1 MMQNNTTM
9 KPLNQNK
16 MKELK
21 EMAYYINVTRP
32 DQLVQIKAI
41 QRNKLWYEVIRQHD
55 KNTITEFCCSQERF
69 KNLYIEKR

>member
-1 MMQNNTTM
+1 
-9 KPLNQNK
+9 

-21 EMAYYINVTRP
+21 EMGYYINVTRE

-41 QRNKLWYEVIRQHD
+41 QRNKLWYEVIRQND
-55 KNTITEFCCSQERF
+55 KNTISEFCCSQERF